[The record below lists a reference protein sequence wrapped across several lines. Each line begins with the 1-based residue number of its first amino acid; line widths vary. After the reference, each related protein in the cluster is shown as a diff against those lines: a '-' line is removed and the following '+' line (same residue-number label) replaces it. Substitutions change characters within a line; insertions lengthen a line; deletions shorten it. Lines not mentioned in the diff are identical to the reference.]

1 MKKETLEIEEN
12 ITDLAIIT
20 IIQGNDVTFV
30 WYVDN
35 KSTKNRTLTHH
46 GRVTHIYV
54 NKLNIIGSDN
64 GLSPGRRQA
73 IIGTS
78 AGLLL
83 I

>member
-35 KSTKNRTLTHH
+35 NSRKNRTLTHH

-54 NKLNIIGSDN
+54 HKLNIIGSDN

-73 IIGTS
+73 IIRTS